1 VLARSINVRQIL
13 AGAISEEP
21 LPSIEIKE
29 AGGAMRILLVEDDAL
44 LGDGIQ
50 KSLSHLGFTVDWLR
64 DGGQGES
71 ALTSEEY
78 AAVVLDL
85 GLPQQDGLTLL
96 QSARNKGVR
105 TPVLILTAR
114 DGKLDK
120 LKGFG
125 LGADDYVVKPIDMEE
140 LAARLRALIRRSAGR
155 ASTRI
160 RLGAVE
166 IDPDM
171 RQTWCAGSPVEL
183 SAKEF
188 AVLELLVQNAG
199 RVLTRTQLEQ
209 SVYGWGDSADS
220 NTIEV
225 FIHHLRKK
233 LGSDFIQT
241 LRGIGYVVRGK

>member
-1 VLARSINVRQIL
+1 
-13 AGAISEEP
+13 
-21 LPSIEIKE
+21 
-29 AGGAMRILLVEDDAL
+29 MRILVVEDDAL
-44 LGDGIQ
+44 IGDGIQ
-50 KSLSHLGFTVDWLR
+50 KSLGHLGFTVDWMR
-64 DGGQGES
+64 DGRQGEN

-96 QSARNKGVR
+96 QSIRNKGLH

-114 DGKLDK
+114 DSKPDK

-140 LAARLRALIRRSAGR
+140 LAARLHALIRRSGGR
-155 ASTRI
+155 ASPRI

-166 IDPDM
+166 IDPDA
-171 RQTWCAGSPVEL
+171 RQAWHKGKPVEL

-199 RVLTRTQLEQ
+199 RVLTRAQLEQ
-209 SVYGWGDSADS
+209 SIYGWGDSADS

-233 LGSDFIQT
+233 MGSDFIRT
-241 LRGIGYVVRGK
+241 LRGIGYTVERPA

>member
-1 VLARSINVRQIL
+1 
-13 AGAISEEP
+13 
-21 LPSIEIKE
+21 
-29 AGGAMRILLVEDDAL
+29 MRILLVEDDPL
-44 LGDGIQ
+44 LGDGIK
-50 KSLSHLGFTVDWLR
+50 KSLGHLGFTVDWMR
-64 DGGQGES
+64 DGVQGEN

-85 GLPQQDGLTLL
+85 GLPRKDGLALL
-96 QSARNKGVR
+96 QSVRNKGLR

-114 DGKLDK
+114 DSKLDK

-125 LGADDYVVKPIDMEE
+125 VGADDYIVKPLDMEE

-155 ASTRI
+155 ASARI
-160 RLGAVE
+160 RIGQVE
-166 IDPDM
+166 IDPDE
-171 RQTWCAGSPVEL
+171 RLVWSDGKLVEL

-199 RVLTRTQLEQ
+199 RVLTRAQLEQ
-209 SVYGWGDSADS
+209 SVYGWGDNTDS

-233 LGSDFIQT
+233 LGSNFIQT
-241 LRGIGYVVRGK
+241 LRGIGYTVARAE

>member
-1 VLARSINVRQIL
+1 
-13 AGAISEEP
+13 
-21 LPSIEIKE
+21 
-29 AGGAMRILLVEDDAL
+29 MRILLVEDDLL

-50 KSLSHLGFTVDWLR
+50 KSLSHLGFTVDWMK
-64 DGGQGES
+64 DGIHGEN

-78 AAVVLDL
+78 AAVVLDI
-85 GLPQQDGLTLL
+85 GLPRQNGLALL
-96 QSARNKGVR
+96 ESVRNKGLR
-105 TPVLILTAR
+105 TPILILTAR
-114 DGKLDK
+114 DSKLDK

-125 LGADDYVVKPIDMEE
+125 LGADDYVVKPLDMEE

-155 ASTRI
+155 ASPRI
-160 RLGAVE
+160 RLGKVE
-166 IDPDM
+166 IDQDE
-171 RQTWCAGSPVEL
+171 RLVWCKDKLIEM

-199 RVLTRTQLEQ
+199 RVLTRAQLEQ
-209 SVYGWGDSADS
+209 SVYGWGDGTDS

-241 LRGIGYVVRGK
+241 MRGIGYTVGRPE

>member
-1 VLARSINVRQIL
+1 
-13 AGAISEEP
+13 
-21 LPSIEIKE
+21 
-29 AGGAMRILLVEDDAL
+29 MRILLVEDDAL

-50 KSLSHLGFTVDWLR
+50 KSLSHLGFTVDWMK
-64 DGGQGES
+64 DGKQGEN
-71 ALTSEEY
+71 ALTGEEY

-96 QSARNKGVR
+96 QSARAKGLR

-114 DGKLDK
+114 DAKLDK
-120 LKGFG
+120 LKGFN
-125 LGADDYVVKPIDMEE
+125 LGADDYVIKPIDMEE

-155 ASTRI
+155 ASPRI
-160 RLGAVE
+160 QMGAVE
-166 IDPDM
+166 IDPDT
-171 RQTWCAGSPVEL
+171 RQTWHEGKPVEL

-188 AVLELLVQNAG
+188 AVLEQLVQNAG
-199 RVLTRTQLEQ
+199 RVLTRAQLEQ
-209 SVYGWGDSADS
+209 SLYGWGDSADS

-241 LRGIGYVVRGK
+241 LRGIGYTVRRSE

>member
-1 VLARSINVRQIL
+1 
-13 AGAISEEP
+13 
-21 LPSIEIKE
+21 
-29 AGGAMRILLVEDDAL
+29 MRILLVEDDDL

-50 KSLSHLGFTVDWLR
+50 KSLGHLGFTVDWMH
-64 DGGQGES
+64 DGKQGEN

-96 QSARNKGVR
+96 QSVRDKGLR

-120 LKGFG
+120 LKGFN
-125 LGADDYVVKPIDMEE
+125 LGADDYVIKPIDMEE

-155 ASTRI
+155 ASPRI
-160 RLGAVE
+160 QIGAVE
-166 IDPDM
+166 IDPDT
-171 RQTWCAGSPVEL
+171 RQAWHEGLPVEL

-199 RVLTRTQLEQ
+199 RVLTRAQLEQ
-209 SVYGWGDSADS
+209 SLYGWGDSADS

-241 LRGIGYVVRGK
+241 LRGIGYTVRHVP

>member
-1 VLARSINVRQIL
+1 
-13 AGAISEEP
+13 
-21 LPSIEIKE
+21 
-29 AGGAMRILLVEDDAL
+29 MRILVVEDDDL

-50 KSLSHLGFTVDWLR
+50 KSLGHLGFTVDWMR
-64 DGGQGES
+64 DGRQGEN
-71 ALTSEEY
+71 AVTSEEY

-85 GLPQQDGLTLL
+85 GLPQQDGLSLL
-96 QSARNKGVR
+96 KSVRNKGLH

-114 DGKLDK
+114 DSKPDK

-140 LAARLRALIRRSAGR
+140 LAARLHALIRRSGGR
-155 ASTRI
+155 ASPRI

-166 IDPDM
+166 IDPDA
-171 RQTWCAGSPVEL
+171 RQAWYENKPVEL

-199 RVLTRTQLEQ
+199 RVLTRAQLEQ
-209 SVYGWGDSADS
+209 SIYGWGDSADS

-233 LGSDFIQT
+233 LGNDFIRT
-241 LRGIGYVVRGK
+241 MRGIGYSVERPA

>member
-1 VLARSINVRQIL
+1 
-13 AGAISEEP
+13 
-21 LPSIEIKE
+21 
-29 AGGAMRILLVEDDAL
+29 MRILLVEDDAL

-50 KSLSHLGFTVDWLR
+50 KSLGHLGFTVDWMR
-64 DGGQGES
+64 NGRQGEN
-71 ALTSEEY
+71 ALSGEEY

-96 QSARNKGVR
+96 QSVRNKGIR

-120 LKGFG
+120 LKGFN
-125 LGADDYVVKPIDMEE
+125 LGADDYVIKPIDMEE
-140 LAARLRALIRRSAGR
+140 LAARLRALIRRSTGH
-155 ASTRI
+155 ASPRI
-160 RLGAVE
+160 HLGDVE
-166 IDPDM
+166 IDPES
-171 RQTWCAGSPVEL
+171 RQAWYAGKPVEL

-188 AVLELLVQNAG
+188 AVLEMLLQNAG

-209 SVYGWGDSADS
+209 SIYGWGDSADS

-241 LRGIGYVVRGK
+241 LRGIGYTVRQQP

>member
-1 VLARSINVRQIL
+1 
-13 AGAISEEP
+13 
-21 LPSIEIKE
+21 
-29 AGGAMRILLVEDDAL
+29 MRILLVEDDSL

-50 KSLSHLGFTVDWLR
+50 KSLSHLGFTVDWMR
-64 DGGQGES
+64 DGTEAEH

-96 QSARNKGVR
+96 QSVRNKGLR

-125 LGADDYVVKPIDMEE
+125 LGADDYVVKPLDMEE
-140 LAARLRALIRRSAGR
+140 LAARLRALIRRSAGH
-155 ASTRI
+155 ASPRI
-160 RLGAVE
+160 RLGTVE
-166 IDPDM
+166 IDPDA
-171 RQTWCAGSPVEL
+171 RQAWCEGKPVDL

-188 AVLELLVQNAG
+188 ALLELLVQNAG
-199 RVLTRTQLEQ
+199 RVLTRAQLEQ
-209 SVYGWGDSADS
+209 SIYGWGDSADS

-241 LRGIGYVVRGK
+241 LRGIGYTVGRQP